1 MQVVSEFDMTVRPFL
16 RHGFMLLGV
25 IALAACTSV
34 PPSNVKANAKLT
46 PNTRITRELTQLPEP
61 RAKVPVAVYSL
72 RDQTGQYKNSP
83 DSPYSTQV
91 TQGAATMLINALRN
105 SGWYMPVER
114 EGLQNLLTE
123 RRIVRAIESPSDK
136 GKPVINLPNLMPASL
151 IIEGGIIAYESNVR
165 TGGKGANYLGI
176 GASTQYRV
184 DQVTASLRSIDIR
197 SGQVLNTVSVTKTIY
212 SYQFSANVYAY
223 VAYQKLLQG
232 ETGFTTNEPAQL
244 AVREALESAVIHLT
258 VQSVHDRILE
268 LKNER
273 DWSSPIIQSYLR
285 EGVTNI
291 SNEELDED
299 EIIPMLPMNA
309 DLQSQMVV
317 PLVVETPKPEPVR
330 LPEPVAALVEPPVAP
345 APQSKSAIEPEVKPL
360 APVKKASD
368 DIFKSYWGD
377 KPVKSAVPVK
387 PVAQPVSPVV
397 PVKPVVTPPAPSAIV
412 TPPVV
417 PSPAVQQSALQS
429 QPVPQPVAKATD
441 EVRLQAQAKADKLK
455 AEQDAKDASDRLK
468 TEQQAKATRDA
479 QDKKVALVKAK
490 QDARDAKAAQLKADK
505 EAKADAERVKAEQT
519 AKAAADAKA
528 ANEAKAQAVAEEKAA
543 KAKAQQEAKVAADR
557 LKAEQE
563 VEAARLKQEQVARTE
578 AAAQEKKAALAKA
591 RQDARD
597 AKAAQLKS
605 DQAAKA
611 EAERVKAEQ
620 VAAEAQARNAARLSG
635 QSAAQQFDAPVLVQ
649 PSAANPSALAS
660 EALPEDPASPRATE
674 TRNFLK
680 SSLSGKKRVKQAKA
694 LKSSAATSTPATS
707 LETPVENSAVES
719 VAESATESQV
729 KSNASTKGKSAG
741 DIFRT
746 YWELN

>member
-1 MQVVSEFDMTVRPFL
+1 MRAVSEFDMMVRPLL
-16 RHGFMLLGV
+16 RHGVLLLGV

-46 PNTRITRELTQLPEP
+46 PNTKVTRDLTQLPEP

-72 RDQTGQYKNSP
+72 RDQTGQYKVSP

-105 SGWYMPVER
+105 SGWYLPVER

-123 RRIVRAIESPSDK
+123 RRIVRAIESPTDK
-136 GKPVINLPNLMPASL
+136 GKPIINLPNLMPASL

-176 GASTQYRV
+176 GSSTQYRV

-268 LKNER
+268 LKNEQ
-273 DWSSPIIQSYLR
+273 DWASPIIQAYLR

-291 SNEELDED
+291 RDED
-299 EIIPMLPMNA
+299 ADEEAIIPMIPMNA

-317 PLVVETPKPEPVR
+317 PLVVDTPKPEPVR
-330 LPEPVAALVEPPVAP
+330 LPEPVAAMVEATVA
-345 APQSKSAIEPEVKPL
+345 APFVASQPNAESAAAESEVKPVV
-360 APVKKASD
+360 PVKKPAAD

-377 KPVKSAVPVK
+377 KSVKPAIPVK
-387 PVAQPVSPVV
+387 PAAKLMPVIPPSVNPAQP
-397 PVKPVVTPPAPSAIV
+397 T
-412 TPPVV
+412 
-417 PSPAVQQSALQS
+417 
-429 QPVPQPVAKATD
+429 VAKATD
-441 EVRLQAQAKADKLK
+441 
-455 AEQDAKDASDRLK
+455 
-468 TEQQAKATRDA
+468 DA
-479 QDKKVALVKAK
+479 QV
-490 QDARDAKAAQLKADK
+490 
-505 EAKADAERVKAEQT
+505 
-519 AKAAADAKA
+519 
-528 ANEAKAQAVAEEKAA
+528 N
-543 KAKAQQEAKVAADR
+543 R
-557 LKAEQE
+557 LKAEQS
-563 VEAARLKQEQVARTE
+563 
-578 AAAQEKKAALAKA
+578 AKV
-591 RQDARD
+591 
-597 AKAAQLKS
+597 
-605 DQAAKA
+605 

-620 VAAEAQARNAARLSG
+620 SAKVEAERVKAEQLAKAADAKAVSAARVQAALDEKAAKIKAQQEAKIAADRLKIEQQAEVARLKQEKIARAEAEAQAKKSALAKAKQDARDEKLAQIKADNAAKVEVERMKAEHVAMEAQARNAARMSG
-635 QSAAQQFDAPVLVQ
+635 QSAAQQFDSPLLVQ
-649 PSAANPSALAS
+649 PKASNPATLAM
-660 EALPEDPASPRATE
+660 EALPEDPSSPRATE

-680 SSLSGKKRVKQAKA
+680 SSLSDKKRVKQTKA
-694 LKSSAATSTPATS
+694 VKNQLATSIPA
-707 LETPVENSAVES
+707 ENGAVEPVSDPLASSES
-719 VAESATESQV
+719 VSQV
-729 KSNASTKGKSAG
+729 KSSSSTKAKSSG

>member
-1 MQVVSEFDMTVRPFL
+1 MRAVSEFDMMVRPLL
-16 RHGFMLLGV
+16 RHGVMLLGV

-46 PNTRITRELTQLPEP
+46 PNTKVTRDLTQLPEP

-136 GKPVINLPNLMPASL
+136 GKPIINLPNLMPASL

-176 GASTQYRV
+176 GSSTQYRV

-268 LKNER
+268 LKNEQ
-273 DWSSPIIQSYLR
+273 DWASPIIQAYLR

-291 SNEELDED
+291 RDED
-299 EIIPMLPMNA
+299 ADEEAIIPMIPMNA

-317 PLVVETPKPEPVR
+317 PLVVDTPKPEPVR
-330 LPEPVAALVEPPVAP
+330 LPEPVAAMVEVPVA
-345 APQSKSAIEPEVKPL
+345 APFVASQPNAESAATESEVKPVV
-360 APVKKASD
+360 PVKKPAAD

-377 KPVKSAVPVK
+377 KSVKPAIPVK
-387 PVAQPVSPVV
+387 PAAKLMPVIPPSVNPAQP
-397 PVKPVVTPPAPSAIV
+397 T
-412 TPPVV
+412 
-417 PSPAVQQSALQS
+417 
-429 QPVPQPVAKATD
+429 VAKATD
-441 EVRLQAQAKADKLK
+441 
-455 AEQDAKDASDRLK
+455 
-468 TEQQAKATRDA
+468 DA
-479 QDKKVALVKAK
+479 QV
-490 QDARDAKAAQLKADK
+490 
-505 EAKADAERVKAEQT
+505 
-519 AKAAADAKA
+519 
-528 ANEAKAQAVAEEKAA
+528 N
-543 KAKAQQEAKVAADR
+543 R
-557 LKAEQE
+557 LKAEQS
-563 VEAARLKQEQVARTE
+563 
-578 AAAQEKKAALAKA
+578 AKV
-591 RQDARD
+591 
-597 AKAAQLKS
+597 
-605 DQAAKA
+605 

-620 VAAEAQARNAARLSG
+620 SAKVEAERVKAEQSAKVEAERVKAEQLAKAADAKAVSAARVQAALDEKAAKIKAQQEAKIAADRLKIEQQAEVARLKQEKIARAEAEAQAKKSALAKAKQDARDEKLAQIKADNAAKVEVERMKAEHVAMEAQARNAARMSG
-635 QSAAQQFDAPVLVQ
+635 QSAAQQFDSPLLVQ
-649 PSAANPSALAS
+649 PKASNPATLAM
-660 EALPEDPASPRATE
+660 EALPEDPSSPRATE

-680 SSLSGKKRVKQAKA
+680 SSLSDKKRVKQTKA
-694 LKSSAATSTPATS
+694 VKNQLANSIPA
-707 LETPVENSAVES
+707 ENGAVEPVSDPLASSES
-719 VAESATESQV
+719 VSQV
-729 KSNASTKGKSAG
+729 KSSSSTKAKSSG

>member
-1 MQVVSEFDMTVRPFL
+1 MRAVSEFDMMVRPLL
-16 RHGFMLLGV
+16 RHGVMLLGV

-46 PNTRITRELTQLPEP
+46 PNTKVTRDLTQLPEP

-72 RDQTGQYKNSP
+72 RDQTGQYKTSP

-136 GKPVINLPNLMPASL
+136 GKPIINLPNLMPASM

-176 GASTQYRV
+176 GSSTQYRV

-268 LKNER
+268 LKNEQ
-273 DWSSPIIQSYLR
+273 DWASPIIQAYLR

-291 SNEELDED
+291 RDED
-299 EIIPMLPMNA
+299 ADEEAIIPMIPMNA

-317 PLVVETPKPEPVR
+317 PLVVDTPKPEPVR
-330 LPEPVAALVEPPVAP
+330 LPEPVAAMVEVPVA
-345 APQSKSAIEPEVKPL
+345 APFVASQPNAESAATESEVKPVV
-360 APVKKASD
+360 PVKKPAAD

-377 KPVKSAVPVK
+377 KSVKPAIPVK
-387 PVAQPVSPVV
+387 PAAKLMPVIPPSVNPAQP
-397 PVKPVVTPPAPSAIV
+397 T
-412 TPPVV
+412 
-417 PSPAVQQSALQS
+417 
-429 QPVPQPVAKATD
+429 VAKATD
-441 EVRLQAQAKADKLK
+441 
-455 AEQDAKDASDRLK
+455 
-468 TEQQAKATRDA
+468 DA
-479 QDKKVALVKAK
+479 QV
-490 QDARDAKAAQLKADK
+490 
-505 EAKADAERVKAEQT
+505 
-519 AKAAADAKA
+519 
-528 ANEAKAQAVAEEKAA
+528 N
-543 KAKAQQEAKVAADR
+543 R
-557 LKAEQE
+557 LKAEQS
-563 VEAARLKQEQVARTE
+563 
-578 AAAQEKKAALAKA
+578 AKV
-591 RQDARD
+591 
-597 AKAAQLKS
+597 
-605 DQAAKA
+605 

-620 VAAEAQARNAARLSG
+620 LAKAADAKAVSAARVQAALDEKAAKIKAQQEAKIAADRLKIEQQAEVARLKQEKIARAEAEAQAKKSALAKAKQDARDEKLAQIKADNAAKVEVERMKAEHVAMEAQARNAARMSG
-635 QSAAQQFDAPVLVQ
+635 QSAAQQFDSPLLVQ
-649 PSAANPSALAS
+649 PKASNPATLAM
-660 EALPEDPASPRATE
+660 EALPEDPSSPRATE

-680 SSLSGKKRVKQAKA
+680 SSLSDKKRVKQTKA
-694 LKSSAATSTPATS
+694 VKNQLANSIPA
-707 LETPVENSAVES
+707 ENGAVEPVSDPLASSES
-719 VAESATESQV
+719 VSQV
-729 KSNASTKGKSAG
+729 KSSSSTKAKSSG

>member
-1 MQVVSEFDMTVRPFL
+1 MRAVSEFDMMVRPLL
-16 RHGFMLLGV
+16 RHGVMLLGV

-46 PNTRITRELTQLPEP
+46 PNTKVTRDLTQLPEP

-136 GKPVINLPNLMPASL
+136 GKPIINLPNLMPASL

-176 GASTQYRV
+176 GSSTQYRV

-268 LKNER
+268 LKNEQ
-273 DWSSPIIQSYLR
+273 DWASPIIQAYLR

-291 SNEELDED
+291 RDED
-299 EIIPMLPMNA
+299 ADEEAIIPMIPMNA

-317 PLVVETPKPEPVR
+317 PLVVDTPKPEPVR
-330 LPEPVAALVEPPVAP
+330 LPEPVAAMVEVPVA
-345 APQSKSAIEPEVKPL
+345 APFVASQPNAESAATESEVKPVV
-360 APVKKASD
+360 PVKKPAAD

-377 KPVKSAVPVK
+377 KSVKPAIPVK
-387 PVAQPVSPVV
+387 PAAKLMPVIPPSVNPAQP
-397 PVKPVVTPPAPSAIV
+397 T
-412 TPPVV
+412 
-417 PSPAVQQSALQS
+417 
-429 QPVPQPVAKATD
+429 VAKATD
-441 EVRLQAQAKADKLK
+441 
-455 AEQDAKDASDRLK
+455 
-468 TEQQAKATRDA
+468 DA
-479 QDKKVALVKAK
+479 QV
-490 QDARDAKAAQLKADK
+490 
-505 EAKADAERVKAEQT
+505 
-519 AKAAADAKA
+519 
-528 ANEAKAQAVAEEKAA
+528 N
-543 KAKAQQEAKVAADR
+543 R
-557 LKAEQE
+557 LKAEQS
-563 VEAARLKQEQVARTE
+563 
-578 AAAQEKKAALAKA
+578 AKV
-591 RQDARD
+591 
-597 AKAAQLKS
+597 
-605 DQAAKA
+605 

-620 VAAEAQARNAARLSG
+620 SAKVEAERVKAEQSAKVEAERVKAEQLAKAADAKAVSAARVQAALDEKAAKIKAQQEAKIAADRLKIEQQSEVARVKQEQNDRAEAEAQAKKSALAKAKQDARDEKLAQIKADNAAKVEVERMKAEHVAMEAQARNAARMSG
-635 QSAAQQFDAPVLVQ
+635 QSAAQQFDSPLLVQ
-649 PSAANPSALAS
+649 PKASNPATLAM
-660 EALPEDPASPRATE
+660 EALPEDPSSPRATE

-680 SSLSGKKRVKQAKA
+680 SSLSDKKRVKQTKA
-694 LKSSAATSTPATS
+694 VKNQLANSIPA
-707 LETPVENSAVES
+707 ENGAVEPVSDPLASSES
-719 VAESATESQV
+719 VSQV
-729 KSNASTKGKSAG
+729 KSSSSTKAKSSG

>member
-1 MQVVSEFDMTVRPFL
+1 MRAVSEFDMMVRPLL
-16 RHGFMLLGV
+16 RHGVMLLGV

-46 PNTRITRELTQLPEP
+46 PNTKVTRDLTQLPEP

-72 RDQTGQYKNSP
+72 RDQTGQYKTSP

-136 GKPVINLPNLMPASL
+136 GKPIINLPNLMPASL

-176 GASTQYRV
+176 GSSTQYRV

-268 LKNER
+268 LKNEQ
-273 DWSSPIIQSYLR
+273 DWASPIIQAYLR

-291 SNEELDED
+291 RDED
-299 EIIPMLPMNA
+299 ADEEAIIPMIPMNA

-317 PLVVETPKPEPVR
+317 PLVVDTPKPEPVR
-330 LPEPVAALVEPPVAP
+330 LPEPVAAMVEVPVA
-345 APQSKSAIEPEVKPL
+345 APFVASQPNAESAATESEVKPVV
-360 APVKKASD
+360 PVKKPAAD

-377 KPVKSAVPVK
+377 KSVKPAIPVK
-387 PVAQPVSPVV
+387 PAAKLMPVIPPSVNPAQP
-397 PVKPVVTPPAPSAIV
+397 T
-412 TPPVV
+412 
-417 PSPAVQQSALQS
+417 
-429 QPVPQPVAKATD
+429 VAKATD
-441 EVRLQAQAKADKLK
+441 
-455 AEQDAKDASDRLK
+455 
-468 TEQQAKATRDA
+468 DA
-479 QDKKVALVKAK
+479 QV
-490 QDARDAKAAQLKADK
+490 
-505 EAKADAERVKAEQT
+505 
-519 AKAAADAKA
+519 
-528 ANEAKAQAVAEEKAA
+528 N
-543 KAKAQQEAKVAADR
+543 R
-557 LKAEQE
+557 LKAEQS
-563 VEAARLKQEQVARTE
+563 
-578 AAAQEKKAALAKA
+578 AKV
-591 RQDARD
+591 
-597 AKAAQLKS
+597 
-605 DQAAKA
+605 

-620 VAAEAQARNAARLSG
+620 SAKVEAERVKAEQSAKVEAERVKAEQLAKAADAKAVSAARVQAALDEKAAKIKAQQEAKIAADRLKIEQQAEVARLKQEKIARAEAEAQAKKSALAKAKQDARDEKLAQIKADNAAKVEVERMKAEHVAMEAQARNAARMSG
-635 QSAAQQFDAPVLVQ
+635 QSAAQQFDSPLLVQ
-649 PSAANPSALAS
+649 PKASNPATLAM
-660 EALPEDPASPRATE
+660 EALPEDPSSPRATE

-680 SSLSGKKRVKQAKA
+680 SSLSDKKRVKQTKA
-694 LKSSAATSTPATS
+694 VKNQLANSIPA
-707 LETPVENSAVES
+707 ENGAVEPVSDPLASSES
-719 VAESATESQV
+719 VSQV
-729 KSNASTKGKSAG
+729 KSSSSTKAKSSG

>member
-1 MQVVSEFDMTVRPFL
+1 MRAVSEFDMMVRPLL
-16 RHGFMLLGV
+16 RHGVMLLGV

-46 PNTRITRELTQLPEP
+46 PNTKVTRDLTQLPEP

-136 GKPVINLPNLMPASL
+136 GKPIINLPNLMPASL

-176 GASTQYRV
+176 GSSTQYRV

-268 LKNER
+268 LKNEQ
-273 DWSSPIIQSYLR
+273 DWASPIIQAYLR

-291 SNEELDED
+291 RDED
-299 EIIPMLPMNA
+299 ADEEAIIPMIPMNA

-317 PLVVETPKPEPVR
+317 PLVVDTPKPEPVR
-330 LPEPVAALVEPPVAP
+330 LPEPVAAMVEVPVA
-345 APQSKSAIEPEVKPL
+345 APFVASQPNAESAATESEVKPVV
-360 APVKKASD
+360 PVKKPAAD

-377 KPVKSAVPVK
+377 KSVKPAIPVK
-387 PVAQPVSPVV
+387 PAAKLMPVIPPSVNPAQP
-397 PVKPVVTPPAPSAIV
+397 T
-412 TPPVV
+412 
-417 PSPAVQQSALQS
+417 
-429 QPVPQPVAKATD
+429 VAKATD
-441 EVRLQAQAKADKLK
+441 
-455 AEQDAKDASDRLK
+455 
-468 TEQQAKATRDA
+468 DA
-479 QDKKVALVKAK
+479 QV
-490 QDARDAKAAQLKADK
+490 
-505 EAKADAERVKAEQT
+505 
-519 AKAAADAKA
+519 
-528 ANEAKAQAVAEEKAA
+528 N
-543 KAKAQQEAKVAADR
+543 R
-557 LKAEQE
+557 LKAEQS
-563 VEAARLKQEQVARTE
+563 
-578 AAAQEKKAALAKA
+578 AKV
-591 RQDARD
+591 
-597 AKAAQLKS
+597 
-605 DQAAKA
+605 

-620 VAAEAQARNAARLSG
+620 FAKVEAERVKAEQSAKVEAERVKAEQLAKAADAKAVSAARVQAALDEKAAKIKAQQEAKIAADRLKIEQQAEVARLKQEKIARAEAEAQAKKSALAKAKQDARDEKLAQIKADNAAKVEVERMKAEHVAMEAQARNAARMSG
-635 QSAAQQFDAPVLVQ
+635 QSAAQQFDSPLLVQ
-649 PSAANPSALAS
+649 PKASNPATLAM
-660 EALPEDPASPRATE
+660 EALPEDPSSPRATE

-680 SSLSGKKRVKQAKA
+680 SSLSDKKRVKQTKA
-694 LKSSAATSTPATS
+694 VKNQLANSIPA
-707 LETPVENSAVES
+707 ENGAVEPVSDPLASSES
-719 VAESATESQV
+719 VSQV
-729 KSNASTKGKSAG
+729 KSSSSTKAKSSG

>member
-1 MQVVSEFDMTVRPFL
+1 MRAVSEFDMMVRPLL
-16 RHGFMLLGV
+16 RHGVMLLGV

-46 PNTRITRELTQLPEP
+46 PNTKVTRDLTQLPEP

-72 RDQTGQYKNSP
+72 RDQTGQYKTSP

-136 GKPVINLPNLMPASL
+136 GKPIINLPNLMPASL

-176 GASTQYRV
+176 GSSTQYRV

-268 LKNER
+268 LKNEQ
-273 DWSSPIIQSYLR
+273 DWASPIIQAYLR

-291 SNEELDED
+291 RDED
-299 EIIPMLPMNA
+299 ADEEAIIPMIPMNA

-317 PLVVETPKPEPVR
+317 PLVVDTPKPEPVR
-330 LPEPVAALVEPPVAP
+330 LPEPVAAMVEVPVA
-345 APQSKSAIEPEVKPL
+345 APFVASQPNAESAATESEVKPVV
-360 APVKKASD
+360 PVKKPAAD

-377 KPVKSAVPVK
+377 KSVKPAIPVK
-387 PVAQPVSPVV
+387 PAAKLMPVIPPSVNPAQP
-397 PVKPVVTPPAPSAIV
+397 T
-412 TPPVV
+412 
-417 PSPAVQQSALQS
+417 
-429 QPVPQPVAKATD
+429 VAKATD
-441 EVRLQAQAKADKLK
+441 
-455 AEQDAKDASDRLK
+455 
-468 TEQQAKATRDA
+468 DA
-479 QDKKVALVKAK
+479 QV
-490 QDARDAKAAQLKADK
+490 
-505 EAKADAERVKAEQT
+505 
-519 AKAAADAKA
+519 
-528 ANEAKAQAVAEEKAA
+528 N
-543 KAKAQQEAKVAADR
+543 R
-557 LKAEQE
+557 LKAEQS
-563 VEAARLKQEQVARTE
+563 
-578 AAAQEKKAALAKA
+578 AKV
-591 RQDARD
+591 
-597 AKAAQLKS
+597 
-605 DQAAKA
+605 

-620 VAAEAQARNAARLSG
+620 SAKVEAERVKAEQSEKVEAERVKAEQLAKAADAKAVSAARVQAALDEKAAKIKAQQEAKIAADRLKIEQQAEVARLKQEKIARAEAEAQAKKSALAKAKQDARDEKLAQIKADNAAKVEVERMKAEHVAMEAQARNAARMSG
-635 QSAAQQFDAPVLVQ
+635 QSAAQQFDSPLLVQ
-649 PSAANPSALAS
+649 PKASNPATLAM
-660 EALPEDPASPRATE
+660 EALPEDPSSPRATE

-680 SSLSGKKRVKQAKA
+680 SSLSDKKRVKQTKA
-694 LKSSAATSTPATS
+694 VKNQLANSIPA
-707 LETPVENSAVES
+707 ENGAVEPVSDPLASSES
-719 VAESATESQV
+719 VSQV
-729 KSNASTKGKSAG
+729 KSSSSTKAKSSG

>member
-1 MQVVSEFDMTVRPFL
+1 MRAVSEFDMMVRPLL
-16 RHGFMLLGV
+16 RHGVMLLGV

-46 PNTRITRELTQLPEP
+46 PNTKVTRDLTQLPEP

-136 GKPVINLPNLMPASL
+136 GKPIINLPNLMPASL

-176 GASTQYRV
+176 GSSTQYRV

-268 LKNER
+268 LKNEQ
-273 DWSSPIIQSYLR
+273 DWASPIIQAYLR

-291 SNEELDED
+291 RDED
-299 EIIPMLPMNA
+299 ADEEAIIPMIPMTA

-317 PLVVETPKPEPVR
+317 PLVVDTPKPEPVR
-330 LPEPVAALVEPPVAP
+330 LPEPVAAMVEVPVA
-345 APQSKSAIEPEVKPL
+345 APFVASQPNAESAATESEVKPVV
-360 APVKKASD
+360 PVKKPAAD

-377 KPVKSAVPVK
+377 KSVKPAIPVK
-387 PVAQPVSPVV
+387 PAAKLMPVIPPSVNPAQP
-397 PVKPVVTPPAPSAIV
+397 T
-412 TPPVV
+412 
-417 PSPAVQQSALQS
+417 
-429 QPVPQPVAKATD
+429 VAKATD
-441 EVRLQAQAKADKLK
+441 
-455 AEQDAKDASDRLK
+455 
-468 TEQQAKATRDA
+468 DA
-479 QDKKVALVKAK
+479 QV
-490 QDARDAKAAQLKADK
+490 
-505 EAKADAERVKAEQT
+505 
-519 AKAAADAKA
+519 
-528 ANEAKAQAVAEEKAA
+528 N
-543 KAKAQQEAKVAADR
+543 R
-557 LKAEQE
+557 LKAEQS
-563 VEAARLKQEQVARTE
+563 
-578 AAAQEKKAALAKA
+578 AKV
-591 RQDARD
+591 
-597 AKAAQLKS
+597 
-605 DQAAKA
+605 

-620 VAAEAQARNAARLSG
+620 SAKVEAERVKAEQSAKVEAERVKAEQLAKAADAKAVSAARVQAALDEKAAKIKAQQEAKIAADRLKIEQQAEVARLKQEKIARAEAEAQAKKSALAKAKQDARDEKLAQIKADNAAKVEVERMKAEHVAMEAQARNAARMSG
-635 QSAAQQFDAPVLVQ
+635 QSAAQQFDSPLLVQ
-649 PSAANPSALAS
+649 PKASNPATLAM
-660 EALPEDPASPRATE
+660 EALPEDPSSPRATE

-680 SSLSGKKRVKQAKA
+680 SSLSDKKRVKQTKA
-694 LKSSAATSTPATS
+694 VKNQLANSIPA
-707 LETPVENSAVES
+707 ENGAVEPVSDPLASSES
-719 VAESATESQV
+719 VSQV
-729 KSNASTKGKSAG
+729 KSSSSTKAKSSG

>member
-1 MQVVSEFDMTVRPFL
+1 MRAVSEFDMTVRPLL
-16 RHGFMLLGV
+16 RHGFMLLSV
-25 IALAACTSV
+25 ISLAACTSV

-46 PNTRITRELTQLPEP
+46 PNTKVTRDLTQLPEP

-123 RRIVRAIESPSDK
+123 RRIVRAIESPNDK
-136 GKPVINLPNLMPASL
+136 GKPIINLPNLMPASL

-176 GASTQYRV
+176 GSSTQYRV

-268 LKNER
+268 LKNEQ
-273 DWSSPIIQSYLR
+273 DWASPIIQAYLR
-285 EGVTNI
+285 EGVTSI
-291 SNEELDED
+291 RDED
-299 EIIPMLPMNA
+299 VDEEAIIPMLPMNA

-317 PLVVETPKPEPVR
+317 PLVVDTSKPEPVR
-330 LPEPVAALVEPPVAP
+330 LPEPVTTLVEPPVVAP
-345 APQSKSAIEPEVKPL
+345 APQPISASVVTEPEVKPVV
-360 APVKKASD
+360 PVKKPAD

-377 KPVKSAVPVK
+377 KAVKPAVPVK
-387 PVAQPVSPVV
+387 PSAQLGSPAS
-397 PVKPVVTPPAPSAIV
+397 VKPVGMPQAVVPSQAAVPPAIV
-412 TPPVV
+412 SPPVV
-417 PSPAVQQSALQS
+417 PAPVVPQSALQA
-429 QPVPQPVAKATD
+429 QTVPQVKANSFQAEQAAKD
-441 EVRLQAQAKADKLK
+441 ESARLK
-455 AEQDAKDASDRLK
+455 A
-468 TEQQAKATRDA
+468 EQQAKATRDA
-479 QDKKVALVKAK
+479 QDKKAALVKAK
-490 QDARDAKAAQLKADK
+490 QDARDAKAAQLKVDN
-505 EAKADAERVKAEQT
+505 EAKAEAERVKAEQS

-528 ANEAKAQAVAEEKAA
+528 ASEARAQAVAEEKAA
-543 KAKAQQEAKVAADR
+543 KAKAQQEAKVEAER
-557 LKAEQE
+557 LKAEQQAE
-563 VEAARLKQEQVARTE
+563 VARLKQEQVARAE
-578 AAAQEKKAALAKA
+578 ALAQEKKAAIAKA

-597 AKAAQLKS
+597 AKAAQLKA
-605 DQAAKA
+605 DQLAKA
-611 EAERVKAEQ
+611 EAERLKAEQ
-620 VAAEAQARNAARLSG
+620 VAAEAQSRNAARVSG
-635 QSAAQQFDAPVLVQ
+635 QSAAQQFDKPVLVQ
-649 PSAANPSALAS
+649 PSANNPSALAM
-660 EALPEDPASPRATE
+660 EALPEDPSSPHATE

-680 SSLSGKKRVKQAKA
+680 SSLSGKKRVKQTKSVKSAA
-694 LKSSAATSTPATS
+694 PVSAPVQSVESPAENRAVEPEAQASSVDKSSA
-707 LETPVENSAVES
+707 
-719 VAESATESQV
+719 
-729 KSNASTKGKSAG
+729 STKAKSSG

>member
-1 MQVVSEFDMTVRPFL
+1 MRAVSEFDMTVRLFL
-16 RHGFMLLGV
+16 RHGIMLLGV
-25 IALAACTSV
+25 VALAACSSV
-34 PPSNVKANAKLT
+34 PPSNVKANAKLS
-46 PNTRITRELTQLPEP
+46 PNTKITRDLTQLPEP

-136 GKPVINLPNLMPASL
+136 GKPIINLPNLMPASL

-268 LKNER
+268 LKNEQ
-273 DWSSPIIQSYLR
+273 DWASPIIQAYLR

-291 SNEELDED
+291 REEDLDE
-299 EIIPMLPMNA
+299 EAIIPMLPMNA

-317 PLVVETPKPEPVR
+317 PLVVDTPKPEPVR
-330 LPEPVAALVEPPVAP
+330 MPEPVATLVEPPVVAP
-345 APQSKSAIEPEVKPL
+345 VVVPQSRAEGAAAESEVKPL
-360 APVKKASD
+360 TPVKKPAD

-377 KPVKSAVPVK
+377 KVVKPAIPVK
-387 PVAQPVSPVV
+387 PAAQLGNPV
-397 PVKPVVTPPAPSAIV
+397 PVKPVVMPQAVTPSAIV
-412 TPPVV
+412 APPVV
-417 PSPAVQQSALQS
+417 PAPAVPQSALQT
-429 QPVPQPVAKATD
+429 QPVPQVKANS
-441 EVRLQAQAKADKLK
+441 LQAEQA
-455 AEQDAKDASDRLK
+455 AKDESARLK
-468 TEQQAKATRDA
+468 VEQQAKAVSDA
-479 QDKKVALVKAK
+479 QDKKAALAKAK
-490 QDARDAKAAQLKADK
+490 QDARDAKAAQLRADN
-505 EAKADAERVKAEQT
+505 EAKAEAERVKAEQS

-528 ANEAKAQAVAEEKAA
+528 ANVARAQAAAEEKAA
-543 KAKAQQEAKVAADR
+543 KAKAQQEAKVEADR
-557 LKAEQE
+557 LKAEQQA
-563 VEAARLKQEQVARTE
+563 EASRLKQEQVARAE
-578 AAAQEKKAALAKA
+578 ALAQEKKSALAKA
-591 RQDARD
+591 KQDARD
-597 AKAAQLKS
+597 AKAAQIKA
-605 DQAAKA
+605 DQLAKA

-620 VAAEAQARNAARLSG
+620 VAAEAQARNAARVSG
-635 QSAAQQFDAPVLVQ
+635 QSAAQQFDNPVLVQ
-649 PSAANPSALAS
+649 PSANNPSALAM
-660 EALPEDPASPRATE
+660 EALPEDPSSPRATE

-680 SSLSGKKRVKQAKA
+680 SSLSGKKRVKQAKSLKNPA
-694 LKSSAATSTPATS
+694 PASAPVQPVETPAENSVVEQEVQAPSESVSQTKSSA
-707 LETPVENSAVES
+707 
-719 VAESATESQV
+719 
-729 KSNASTKGKSAG
+729 STKAKSSG